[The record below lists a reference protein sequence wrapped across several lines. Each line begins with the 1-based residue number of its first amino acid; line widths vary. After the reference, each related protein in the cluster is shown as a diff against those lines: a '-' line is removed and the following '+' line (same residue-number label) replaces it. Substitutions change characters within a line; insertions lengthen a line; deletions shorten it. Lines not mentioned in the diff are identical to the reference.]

1 MIVSSKTDLDTE
13 QKYYMD
19 GYLKLAYDKA
29 KKVILNDWDFVF
41 LIDGMEGG
49 GKSVLAQQGATY
61 CDPTFN
67 ADRIAFTPEEF
78 KTAVLS
84 AKKYQAVIYDEAYT
98 GLSSRGTMSDI
109 NKILV
114 QMLAEIRQK
123 NLFVFIVM
131 PTFFDLDKYVALW
144 RSRALLHVYTD
155 KGFGRGY
162 FEFYNKD
169 RKKSL
174 YINGKKFYSYTKPR
188 PNFRGRFTNTYT
200 VDEEA
205 YRTKKLKALGNH
217 KDHKKKQDD
226 LRFPI
231 VLRAL
236 CNHVSMREAEKELQA
251 LGLDLTYRRIAQ
263 IVQETKENP
272 LNEM

>member
-1 MIVSSKTDLDTE
+1 
-13 QKYYMD
+13 MD

-49 GKSVLAQQGATY
+49 GKSVLAQQGASY
-61 CDPTFN
+61 CDPTFC
-67 ADRIAFTPEEF
+67 AERIAFTPEEF
-78 KTAVLS
+78 RDSVLS

-109 NKILV
+109 NKVLV

-162 FEFYNKD
+162 FTFYNKE
-169 RKKSL
+169 RKKNL
-174 YINGKKFYSYTKPR
+174 YINGKKFYSYGKPS
-188 PNFRGRFTNTYT
+188 PNFRGRFTNAYT
-200 VDEEA
+200 VNEEE
-205 YRTKKLKALGNH
+205 YRAKKLKALGNH

-236 CNHVSMREAEKELQA
+236 CNHISTRQAEKELQA

-263 IVQETKENP
+263 IVEVSKEKP
-272 LNEM
+272 LSEM